1 MHYQLVR
8 LLIHHSSDSMA
19 DILLFIILAQK
30 LSSDIVARGLKVGR
44 NLFNRYSWQLRL
56 RADGLYYTRFD
67 MKAWMILVQLPNPCS
82 KTNLM
87 SSKSCTGVQLAAV
100 ISSPFLFL

>member
-44 NLFNRYSWQLRL
+44 NLFKGTPGHLDFGQSVCIPL
-56 RADGLYYTRFD
+56 GLT
-67 MKAWMILVQLPNPCS
+67 
-82 KTNLM
+82 
-87 SSKSCTGVQLAAV
+87 
-100 ISSPFLFL
+100 